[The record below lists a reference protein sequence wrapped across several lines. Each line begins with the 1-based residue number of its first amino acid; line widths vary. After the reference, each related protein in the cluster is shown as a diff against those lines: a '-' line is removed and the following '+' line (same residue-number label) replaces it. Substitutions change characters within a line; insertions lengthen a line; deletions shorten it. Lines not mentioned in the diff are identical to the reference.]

1 VGLADGARQDDP
13 ASHRIIHHAPLRGER
28 PAWLEGPRSFPN
40 IPPTE
45 TMQLC
50 DLIKNPDQHT
60 QYQPK

>member
-1 VGLADGARQDDP
+1 MAAVNDKHGWNELY
-13 ASHRIIHHAPLRGER
+13 
-28 PAWLEGPRSFPN
+28 SFKNTPT
-40 IPPTE
+40 TE